1 MATVQRANVILQ
13 VSDDADVLQKY
24 RDKGYNIIDNDTG
37 KVLEKAVP
45 HEAGALQALVTEL
58 QETVDA
64 QAKEIAELQKKLKS
78 ATKPKTKKASTK
90 KKADE

>member
-24 RDKGYNIIDNDTG
+24 RDKGYDIIDNDTG

-78 ATKPKTKKASTK
+78 ATKPKKASTK